1 MDENS
6 NLVVCFNDFPSKRL
20 QFISDDPPHGV
31 GLKWHEARST
41 ELFVG
46 LALPQLPEWRACLR
60 TVSTPF
66 VYSNT
71 HLLIF

>member
-20 QFISDDPPHGV
+20 QLISDDPPHGV

-46 LALPQLPEWRACLR
+46 LALP
-60 TVSTPF
+60 
-66 VYSNT
+66 
-71 HLLIF
+71 

>member
-6 NLVVCFNDFPSKRL
+6 NLVVCFNDFTV

-46 LALPQLPEWRACLR
+46 LALP
-60 TVSTPF
+60 
-66 VYSNT
+66 
-71 HLLIF
+71 